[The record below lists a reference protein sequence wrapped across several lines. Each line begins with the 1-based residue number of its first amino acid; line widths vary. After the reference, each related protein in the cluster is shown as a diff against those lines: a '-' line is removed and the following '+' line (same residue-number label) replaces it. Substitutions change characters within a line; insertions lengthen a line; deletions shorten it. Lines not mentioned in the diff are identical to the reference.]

1 MENIFRKDYFSIKI
15 CQIPYNTAKT
25 IDIVNGNS
33 HFLGYIER

>member
-25 IDIVNGNS
+25 AGIVNRNS